1 MKNEEKVVL
10 LKIKDLSVE
19 LINLIDAM
27 TKDEEV
33 APTIKEEPKKV
44 VTLVEVRTALAK
56 LSRDGFTSEVRSL
69 LKKYGADKLSGINE
83 KDYEALLED
92 AKNLKTK
99 EGE

>member
-1 MKNEEKVVL
+1 MKKEEKVVL

-27 TKDEEV
+27 TKDEA
-33 APTIKEEPKKV
+33 APTVKEESKKV

-92 AKNLKTK
+92 AKNLKV
-99 EGE
+99 EDGE

>member
-1 MKNEEKVVL
+1 MKKEEKVVL

-27 TKDEEV
+27 TKDEA
-33 APTIKEEPKKV
+33 APTVKEEPKKV

-92 AKNLKTK
+92 AKNLKVK

>member
-1 MKNEEKVVL
+1 MKKEEKVVL

-27 TKDEEV
+27 TKDEA
-33 APTIKEEPKKV
+33 APTVKEESKKV

-69 LKKYGADKLSGINE
+69 LKKYGADKLSEINE

-92 AKNLKTK
+92 AKNLKVE

>member
-1 MKNEEKVVL
+1 MKKEEKVVL

-27 TKDEEV
+27 TKDEAV
-33 APTIKEEPKKV
+33 PTVNEEPKKV

-92 AKNLKTK
+92 AKNLKVK

>member
-19 LINLIDAM
+19 LINLIDVM
-27 TKDEEV
+27 TKDEA
-33 APTIKEEPKKV
+33 APTVKEEPKKV

-92 AKNLKTK
+92 AKNLKVE